1 MNYQNIRE
9 EAFEANRDIREAGL
23 VVLTWGNASAVDR
36 AAGVF
41 AIKPSGIGYD
51 DLSPAAMVVVDID
64 TGHIVEGSYRP
75 SSDTPTHR
83 ILYREFEE
91 IGGIVH
97 THSCYATSWAQSCRP
112 IPAFGSTHADH
123 WSGSIPLVRELTPL
137 EIERDYEGA
146 TGQAIVDSFRS
157 EGLRPLESPG
167 ALLPHHGPFTWGKT
181 AAAAARNAI
190 ALEAIAGMALH
201 SELINPR
208 LSIIPAPMAEKH
220 YTRKHG
226 PQAYYGQK
234 EF

>member
-1 MNYQNIRE
+1 MNYRNIRE
-9 EAFEANRDIREAGL
+9 AAYEANMAIREAGL

-41 AIKPSGIGYD
+41 AIKPSGVGYD
-51 DLSPAAMVVVDID
+51 DLSSDAMVVVDID

-83 ILYREFEE
+83 ILYREFKE
-91 IGGIVH
+91 IGGVVH
-97 THSCYATSWAQSCRP
+97 THSCYATSWAQACRP
-112 IPAFGSTHADH
+112 VPAFGSTHADH
-123 WSGSIPLVRELTPL
+123 WNGSIPLVRELTAL

-146 TGQAIVDSFRS
+146 TGQAIVDSFRL
-157 EGLRPLESPG
+157 EGLVPLESPG

-181 AAAAARNAI
+181 AAAAAQNAI
-190 ALEAIAGMALH
+190 ALEAIAEMAYH

-208 LSIIPAPMAEKH
+208 LSEIPPSMSEKH

-226 PQAYYGQK
+226 PNAYYGQK
-234 EF
+234 ES